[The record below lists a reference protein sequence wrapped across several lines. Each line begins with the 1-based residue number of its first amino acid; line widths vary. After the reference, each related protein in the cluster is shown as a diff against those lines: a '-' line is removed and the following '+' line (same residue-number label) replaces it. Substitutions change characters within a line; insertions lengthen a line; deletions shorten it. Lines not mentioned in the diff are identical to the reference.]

1 MRPANPADSIYER
14 ASISLDG
21 AAEAVTVWLL
31 QGAAASKMADIIGLS
46 CRFPESNGPSEF
58 WSNLMNGKDMVTADD
73 RRWPVGFQGLPPRT
87 GKLPGFDK
95 FDAAFFS
102 VHGKQAQVSFL
113 LMSNEHTWPYICC

>member
-1 MRPANPADSIYER
+1 
-14 ASISLDG
+14 
-21 AAEAVTVWLL
+21 
-31 QGAAASKMADIIGLS
+31 MADIIGLS

-113 LMSNEHTWPYICC
+113 LMSDEHTLPYICC

>member
-1 MRPANPADSIYER
+1 
-14 ASISLDG
+14 
-21 AAEAVTVWLL
+21 
-31 QGAAASKMADIIGLS
+31 MADIIGLS

-102 VHGKQAQVSFL
+102 VHGKQAQVSYTAQMKIL
-113 LMSNEHTWPYICC
+113 DAICESGHMRDVSQKSKSSHCCRHSQLHLKSCDGVF

>member
-1 MRPANPADSIYER
+1 MRPASPAASIYEH
-14 ASISLDG
+14 ASISHDG
-21 AAEAVTVWLL
+21 AAEAVTICLL
-31 QGAAASKMADIIGLS
+31 QGAAATKMADIIGLS

-58 WSNLMNGKDMVTADD
+58 WSNLMHGKDMVTADD

-113 LMSNEHTWPYICC
+113 LISDGY

>member
-1 MRPANPADSIYER
+1 
-14 ASISLDG
+14 
-21 AAEAVTVWLL
+21 
-31 QGAAASKMADIIGLS
+31 MADIIGLS

-58 WSNLMNGKDMVTADD
+58 WSNLMHGKDMVTADD

-102 VHGKQAQVSFL
+102 VHGKQAQASLNFL
-113 LMSNEHTWPYICC
+113 AYNTNTSTTSRRRYVGSLQP